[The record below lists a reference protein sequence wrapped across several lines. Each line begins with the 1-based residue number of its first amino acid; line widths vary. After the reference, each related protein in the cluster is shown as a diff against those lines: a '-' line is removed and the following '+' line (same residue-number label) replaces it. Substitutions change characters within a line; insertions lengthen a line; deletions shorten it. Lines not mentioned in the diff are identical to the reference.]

1 MANTEA
7 QTLNFFRHLKT
18 VTLVRT
24 KARTLQQ
31 LKI

>member
-1 MANTEA
+1 MAKTKAE
-7 QTLNFFRHLKT
+7 TPIFFRHLKT
-18 VTLVRT
+18 VTLGRT